1 MKILVINWQCIKNPY
16 GGGAEVHFHEIFS
29 RIAKMG
35 HTVVLLACRFDGAS
49 DYEVIDGV
57 EIYRVGS
64 RSLFNLYV
72 PKNIA
77 KLDTKY
83 NFDIII
89 DDINKIPFYTP
100 LYVRKPILAISHHFF
115 GRSIFREASI
125 PAGLYV
131 VFAEY
136 LMKYVYKKTPF
147 SVVSQSTLDEFILKG
162 YDEKYFTIIHNAID
176 HCRFPFVIGKKE
188 KNPTVA
194 YFGRLK
200 KYKSVDHL
208 LLAFAKV
215 KINIPNAK
223 LFIIGR
229 GDFQPYL
236 EDLAKELGIY
246 SDTTFFGYVSEEE
259 KVRLLARSW
268 CVVNTSMKEGWG
280 ITNIEANASGTP
292 VISANSPGLRD
303 SVAVGKSGL
312 LYEYGN
318 IDELAEK
325 IKLVL
330 SNDDERRKLST
341 GAIEWAKSFSWDTSA
356 KQMLELIEKVLRGE
370 FKFH

>member
-1 MKILVINWQCIKNPY
+1 
-16 GGGAEVHFHEIFS
+16 
-29 RIAKMG
+29 
-35 HTVVLLACRFDGAS
+35 
-49 DYEVIDGV
+49 
-57 EIYRVGS
+57 
-64 RSLFNLYV
+64 
-72 PKNIA
+72 
-77 KLDTKY
+77 
-83 NFDIII
+83 
-89 DDINKIPFYTP
+89 
-100 LYVRKPILAISHHFF
+100 
-115 GRSIFREASI
+115 
-125 PAGLYV
+125 
-131 VFAEY
+131 
-136 LMKYVYKKTPF
+136 
-147 SVVSQSTLDEFILKG
+147 
-162 YDEKYFTIIHNAID
+162 
-176 HCRFPFVIGKKE
+176 
-188 KNPTVA
+188 
-194 YFGRLK
+194 
-200 KYKSVDHL
+200 L

-215 KINIPNAK
+215 KIHIPNAK

-356 KQMLELIEKVLRGE
+356 KHMLELIEKVLRGE